1 MRGLSG
7 VLRGFS
13 VTALLAGTLAGRLVL
28 ALPAP
33 GVCDASRQAAPS
45 SPPAPVAKP
54 APPPAAGAPAMADLG
69 VPAYPD
75 AQFLASYHAGR
86 GQRFYLFGTTASFT
100 DVIAF
105 YKVALKQK
113 GDLVFDEP
121 GVYVFEI
128 GRFREDTMAFPPEI
142 TIKDY
147 STGGPKGYLNPK
159 PGAQPSR
166 FPTVIQVVPV
176 PPVTAEG
183 SNR

>member
-7 VLRGFS
+7 VWRGS
-13 VTALLAGTLAGRLVL
+13 LVTALLAGTLAGQPAV
-28 ALPAP
+28 ALPAAAAH
-33 GVCDASRQAAPS
+33 DASRQAAPS
-45 SPPAPVAKP
+45 SQPAPVAKP
-54 APPPAAGAPAMADLG
+54 APPAAAVPAMADLG

-128 GRFREDTMAFPPEI
+128 GRFREDTMAFPPGI

-147 STGGPKGYLNPK
+147 STAGPKGYLNPK

-176 PPVTAEG
+176 PPATAEG
-183 SNR
+183 RDR

>member
-7 VLRGFS
+7 VLRGFV
-13 VTALLAGTLAGRLVL
+13 VTTLLAGTLASRLVL

-33 GVCDASRQAAPS
+33 GVHDASRQAAPAL
-45 SPPAPVAKP
+45 PPV
-54 APPPAAGAPAMADLG
+54 AGAPAMADLG

-121 GVYVFEI
+121 GVYVFEV
-128 GRFREDTMAFPPEI
+128 GRFREDTMAFPPGI

-159 PGAQPSR
+159 PGASPSR

-176 PPVTAEG
+176 PPATAEG
-183 SNR
+183 SSR